1 MKAKIPT
8 CPLEEEMGLRSGVFA
23 IQANCAHQI
32 KTLGIGHLPALFGS
46 RTRKAKLLLEILA
59 HVMGKLKAFIF
70 NKEEITGILNELYA
84 DLSNE
89 IEFEDFL
96 KASSFSV

>member
-1 MKAKIPT
+1 MSPDQCLQNQFMQKGKVIV
-8 CPLEEEMGLRSGVFA
+8 GD
-23 IQANCAHQI
+23 
-32 KTLGIGHLPALFGS
+32 
-46 RTRKAKLLLEILA
+46 LA
-59 HVMGKLKAFIF
+59 PVMGKLKAFIF

-84 DLSNE
+84 DLRNE